1 MEQSMQVEI
10 WSDIGCPWCYI
21 GRRRFEKALAQF
33 EHAPAVEVTW
43 RSFELDPNAP
53 RENAGSINELLM
65 HKYRLSQQ
73 QVEAMQAQV
82 TLLAVQEGLDFRMDQ
97 VQPVNTFDAHRLL
110 HLAASHGLQS
120 EMKERLQRAYFSE
133 GRRVS
138 DRETLVLLAVE
149 TGLDAVETRRV
160 LEDPNAYADAVRA
173 DLRKARLLG
182 INGVPFFVLAGKY
195 GVSGA
200 QPTQLL
206 LDALNNAW
214 EEAPQG

>member
-1 MEQSMQVEI
+1 MQVEI

-33 EHAPAVEVTW
+33 EHAAAVEVTW

-53 RENAGSINELLM
+53 RENAGSINDLLM
-65 HKYRLSQQ
+65 HKYRLSRQ
-73 QVEAMQAQV
+73 QVESMQAQV
-82 TLLAVQEGLDFRMDQ
+82 TLLAVQEGLEFRMDL

-133 GRRVS
+133 GRQVS
-138 DRETLVLLAVE
+138 DHETLVLLAVE
-149 TGLDAVETRRV
+149 TGLDAAETRRV
-160 LEDPNAYADAVRA
+160 LEDPNAYAGEVRA

-214 EEAPQG
+214 EEAPPG